1 MAVLGPPGP
10 GLTPL
15 LGLAKD
21 GVEGWWLTRAGEA
34 WPLGMQGVKPS
45 SSDLCTLGGLEPRK
59 QKKRDSNSL
68 SKYEGRAKPRNGP
81 SNYCFYSSSKS
92 KRH

>member
-34 WPLGMQGVKPS
+34 WPLGIQGVKPS

-59 QKKRDSNSL
+59 QKKTRFKFL
-68 SKYEGRAKPRNGP
+68 VKI
-81 SNYCFYSSSKS
+81 
-92 KRH
+92 